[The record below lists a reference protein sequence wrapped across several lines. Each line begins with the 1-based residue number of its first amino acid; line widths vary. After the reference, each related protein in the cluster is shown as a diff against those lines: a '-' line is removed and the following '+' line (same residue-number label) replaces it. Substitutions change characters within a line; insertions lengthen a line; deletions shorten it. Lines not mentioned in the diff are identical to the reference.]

1 MLNKLLIL
9 CICLLIIMMLCKYT
23 FIKEKFTINCSAA
36 AHEHPEL
43 KDIENLEFGGHS
55 VAQDHVFRAL
65 NPHGISNVQ
74 AHPNLSNELNS
85 ISKLELEKN
94 FNNSVNK
101 YLTIP
106 PAWRKNDDD
115 NPYLGVEIPDGR
127 TQTKYGDWV
136 AKSSPVKAVP
146 RMSTTGLFT
155 YTDGIPGFSFKNSN
169 YNSCQCPPES
179 GGPIAEGPAPKVLK
193 NFTKDDSFKEGF
205 ENVNRSLHPA
215 IYKYQP
221 PRPSFEDLA
230 ETALPSSDDIKNAVS
245 TRIKNMTDSVIQEL
259 SLNAQENALARSQEI
274 IADLKN
280 NLDLDSS
287 GCPTDLP
294 DPQNPSKISDE
305 LSKKI
310 SALQTQINDMNNKQR
325 LKELSGEK
333 FSNSVWKEELNKSGE
348 TYYWNTETNETTY
361 KKPALA

>member
-9 CICLLIIMMLCKYT
+9 CICLLIIMILCKYT
-23 FIKEKFTINCSAA
+23 FIKENFTVNCSTA

-43 KDIENLEFGGHS
+43 KDIENLEFAAHTHG
-55 VAQDHVFRAL
+55 QDHVFRIL
-65 NPHGISNVQ
+65 NPHGLNMVQ

-85 ISKLELEKN
+85 MSKINQQTIFDDSLD
-94 FNNSVNK
+94 K

-106 PAWRKNDDD
+106 PAWRKNDDP

-136 AKSSPVKAVP
+136 AKPSPVKAVP

-155 YTDGIPGFSFKNSN
+155 YTDGIPGFSFENSN

-179 GGPIAEGPAPKVLK
+179 GGPIAEGPAPKVLRSY
-193 NFTKDDSFKEGF
+193 TKGVGLKEGF
-205 ENVNRSLHPA
+205 ENVNRSMHPA

-230 ETALPSSDDIKNAVS
+230 ETALPSSDDIKNAIS
-245 TRIKNMTDSVIQEL
+245 TRINNMTDSVIQEL

-274 IADLKN
+274 IAGLKN

-294 DPQNPSKISDE
+294 ESQTLSKISDE

-310 SALQTQINDMNNKQR
+310 SELQTQVNNISNKQK
-325 LKELSGEK
+325 LKELSGERY
-333 FSNSVWKEELNKSGE
+333 SNSVWKEELNDKGE
-348 TYYWNTETNETTY
+348 TYYWNTDTNETTY
-361 KKPALA
+361 KKPSLA